1 MKGLETGSS
10 PKEPIEY
17 PSAPA
22 NAWEVHKYRRGEKQG
37 ELGDVAFEYLIKVRE
52 GGEALTKHYVYYW
65 KDEGGIYESPAE
77 YSDVSTEPDSRPS
90 PEKNYTDLEEAL
102 KDLYPITLPGDRVR
116 TRSSF
121 PDAGGSTRVA
131 WIGKD
136 RATGER
142 KIFEADEP
150 VPDGGSY
157 AVPRRGTFTW
167 KDGQWALAPIAATA
181 GAGGGERTPRPVA
194 GAAGAGGRERT
205 PSPAAA
211 AGLAPRLDARPDA
224 RPAVT
229 GPDAV
234 GVAPDEAA
242 FDAMRAQLE
251 AARRENEAE
260 HARTLAR
267 ATAER
272 DAFKEQN
279 TALLRAFGIR
289 YGSGAQEVLEATMR
303 ACPLSGTP
311 EQIAENQRIINAVID
326 RKNSLYASG
335 ARISKEGVPAL
346 VNTIRNEQKLK
357 WWERF
362 GLGKALLG
370 SVFSGSAGALGS
382 LAVFGC
388 LAAPLVAAG
397 ATAGAAFALVKRRL
411 ERSNALG
418 KGKTF
423 LHRNPGATA
432 AVFSVVSGLGAGAH
446 MPDGSAYMGAFVEKL
461 ADGSKEGVG
470 KILQLLARLRM
481 PF

>member
-1 MKGLETGSS
+1 MSTFKYTIHC
-10 PKEPIEY
+10 EPMIEHI
-17 PSAPA
+17 SASVGGGEHDPRIISA
-22 NAWEVHKYRRGEKQG
+22 RELLARRNWYNLRYRKTHDDG
-37 ELGDVAFEYLIKVRE
+37 AFEFE
-52 GGEALTKHYVYYW
+52 GS
-65 KDEGGIYESPAE
+65 KDEIDGTRTAIFKYH
-77 YSDVSTEPDSRPS
+77 
-90 PEKNYTDLEEAL
+90 
-102 KDLYPITLPGDRVR
+102 PGDEGEQGVIEMLESDDA
-116 TRSSF
+116 SSDSSNSVDTAPVGTVATPAGTAPR
-121 PDAGGSTRVA
+121 PDAG
-131 WIGKD
+131 
-136 RATGER
+136 
-142 KIFEADEP
+142 P
-150 VPDGGSY
+150 
-157 AVPRRGTFTW
+157 
-167 KDGQWALAPIAATA
+167 AAT
-181 GAGGGERTPRPVA
+181 
-194 GAAGAGGRERT
+194 
-205 PSPAAA
+205 PAA
-211 AGLAPRLDARPDA
+211 R
-224 RPAVT
+224 
-229 GPDAV
+229 PDAV

-470 KILQLLARLRM
+470 KILQLFARLRM